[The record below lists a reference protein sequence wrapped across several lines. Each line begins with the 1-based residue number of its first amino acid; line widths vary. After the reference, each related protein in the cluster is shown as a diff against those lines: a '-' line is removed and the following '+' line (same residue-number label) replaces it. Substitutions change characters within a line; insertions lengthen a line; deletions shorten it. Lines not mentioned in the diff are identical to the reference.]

1 MLNYGTKFYI
11 FKKQNGE
18 SMEKWE
24 DRKKKISF
32 HFLSLVG
39 GEKVERLKTLLFGW
53 WEKWENKKDNLY
65 KLTYMSLFKIKKEK
79 RVKNHNKK
87 KQSGQVY

>member
-1 MLNYGTKFYI
+1 
-11 FKKQNGE
+11 
-18 SMEKWE
+18 METNFTSLRSKMGRAWKSE
-24 DRKKKISF
+24 RIEKKISF